1 MPLAQAEALQRLG
14 SGLGLGDTEAGAG
27 FTD

>member
-1 MPLAQAEALQRLG
+1 MEALERLG
-14 SGLGLGDTEAGAG
+14 TGLGLGDTEADAG